1 VIGVLA
7 ELFEWAERGKFY
19 RDHWEDKDAASVPH
33 MLARQ
38 AEDHPA
44 PGHASCNMGLTKQ
57 PRTHI
62 NIAVWALTSS
72 SSMSN

>member
-1 VIGVLA
+1 VSALGVLA

-44 PGHASCNMGLTKQ
+44 
-57 PRTHI
+57 
-62 NIAVWALTSS
+62 LTSS